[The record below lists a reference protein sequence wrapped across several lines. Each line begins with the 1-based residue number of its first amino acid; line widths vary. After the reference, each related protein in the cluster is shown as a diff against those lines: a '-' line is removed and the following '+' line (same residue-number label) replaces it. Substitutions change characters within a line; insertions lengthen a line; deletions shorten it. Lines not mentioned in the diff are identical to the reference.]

1 MPFILILAVFWK
13 LYMLCFFYFLGEY
26 NTIAQKLKGFFS
38 IRRTFSE
45 LFRKGIIEHPN
56 VFGNSLVKLQEITQ
70 RDVPIFVKKSIEEIE
85 NYLNEPMIYGTPGN
99 LSEIQSIRLEVD
111 KHNFDILEK
120 TKDVHI
126 LAGALKLFFR

>member
-1 MPFILILAVFWK
+1 MF
-13 LYMLCFFYFLGEY
+13 
-26 NTIAQKLKGFFS
+26 Q
-38 IRRTFSE
+38 
-45 LFRKGIIEHPN
+45 
-56 VFGNSLVKLQEITQ
+56 SLS
-70 RDVPIFVKKSIEEIE
+70 KKSIEEIE

-126 LAGALKLFFR
+126 LAGALKLFFRWVNSYYWNYLTKKTTN